1 MPMVHLLSA
10 LVLTFIFVLPKHHQ
24 LRLGCSI
31 DWRHIEHND
40 QINILAWQLR
50 ILICVSSLFFAA
62 AKAAAQWGHHTSHT
76 PYVAFRSLLKAISS
90 VNLHFFR
97 PGCEAE

>member
-50 ILICVSSLFFAA
+50 ILICVSSFFLQQQKQRRNGGTTQAIPHMWLF
-62 AKAAAQWGHHTSHT
+62 GH
-76 PYVAFRSLLKAISS
+76 F
-90 VNLHFFR
+90 
-97 PGCEAE
+97 